1 MPFLR
6 SLSNAGFN
14 FVHQRNLVYNTCWE
28 DPRLDRIALDIQPD
42 DNVLMITSAGC
53 NALDYALTS
62 PNHIYAVDVNPR
74 QNALLELKIAAIRQ
88 LEFSDFFEMFGKGR
102 IKQHNKLYRS
112 ALRSH
117 LSEPSRAIWD
127 KHIDY
132 FQQGNDGQSFFY
144 RGSSGFF
151 ARMLNIHIDKF
162 AKVRE
167 GINGIMNA
175 DDVKEQERIYNQQ
188 VKHSFWNMFLRWAVS
203 RDSVLSLVGVP
214 NSQRKQIEKH
224 YGSMA
229 DFVEDCI
236 EYVFARL
243 PFTDNYFWRVYLCGE
258 YTNSCCPEY
267 LKEEN
272 FAALKKGLVDSISIH
287 TTTIEQFLKNNDVNI
302 SKYVLLDHMDWL
314 GSFSL
319 NLLQQ
324 EWQAMLNRA
333 ADKARFIWRSGALE
347 VDFIDPLHVNY
358 YGSQSRL
365 GSLLSYNTTLAT
377 DLHKRDRVGTYGS
390 FYIADLV

>member
-1 MPFLR
+1 
-6 SLSNAGFN
+6 
-14 FVHQRNLVYNTCWE
+14 
-28 DPRLDRIALDIQPD
+28 
-42 DNVLMITSAGC
+42 
-53 NALDYALTS
+53 
-62 PNHIYAVDVNPR
+62 
-74 QNALLELKIAAIRQ
+74 
-88 LEFSDFFEMFGKGR
+88 MFGKGR
-102 IKQHNKLYRS
+102 IKQHDKIYRK
-112 ALRSH
+112 ALRKH
-117 LSEPSRAIWD
+117 LTASSKAIWD

-132 FQQGNDGQSFFY
+132 FQQGNNQESFFY

-151 ARMLNIHIDKF
+151 ARMLNIHIDSV

-188 VKHSFWNMFLRWAVS
+188 VKNSFWNIFLRWAVS

-272 FAALKKGLVDSISIH
+272 FEALKKGLIDSISIH
-287 TTTIEQFLKNNDVNI
+287 TTTIEQFLKSNDVSI

-319 NLLQQ
+319 DLLQQ

-333 ADKARFIWRSGALE
+333 ADKARFIWRSGSLE
-347 VDFIDPLHVNY
+347 VDFIDPLIVGYH
-358 YGSQSRL
+358 GAQSRL
-365 GSLLSYNTTLAT
+365 GSLLSYNTALAT

-390 FYIADLV
+390 FYIADLA